1 MFSGSRKEYINRRIN
16 SIFQTEL
23 KRATALG
30 ILFWIASAVPEYLVA
45 PDNFN
50 RFIAWRIGVIVALA
64 VIWVLARH
72 FKKIIIQ
79 YILAYAG
86 ILASSITIE
95 YLILHS
101 GGHQSIYYVAVILLS
116 TFVFGLM
123 PARFLFHLSV
133 GIIIYSIYLFP
144 ILLTEEITDIVTFTN
159 ANFYV
164 VIMMIVGL
172 SFNYLNQQRLSREL
186 SVQYNSER
194 DRKRLKQRDEQ
205 IRKLSDVAFD
215 GISITENG
223 VFREVNASFAAMFGY
238 QQSEIIGA
246 HVTTVVAPEWRD
258 TVMRNIENDYQKPYE
273 SRCVKKNGESFPVE
287 VCGKT
292 LRQGER
298 TLRITSIRDI
308 SERTQAEED
317 REKLIK
323 ELQQALAEI
332 KTLRGIIPICSAC
345 KKIRDD
351 EGYWHQ
357 VEVYIHQH
365 SQARFS
371 HGICPDCARRLY
383 PDFYPDD
390 E

>member
-1 MFSGSRKEYINRRIN
+1 MFSGSKEEYINSRIN
-16 SIFQTEL
+16 SIFQAEL

-30 ILFWIASAVPEYLVA
+30 ALFWIASSVLEYFVV

-50 RFIAWRIGVIVALA
+50 RFIAWRIGVVVILA
-64 VIWVLARH
+64 VIWILAGY
-72 FKKIIIQ
+72 FKNIIIH

-123 PARFLFHLSV
+123 PTRFLFHLSV

-144 ILLTEEITDIVTFTN
+144 ILLTEEITDITYFTN

-164 VIMMIVGL
+164 VILLIVGL

-186 SVQYNSER
+186 SIQYDSER
-194 DRKRLKQRDEQ
+194 DKKRLKQRDEQ

-223 VFREVNASFAAMFGY
+223 IFHEVNTSFAAMFGY

-246 HVTTVVAPEWRD
+246 HVTTVVDPEFHD
-258 TVMRNIENDYQKPYE
+258 LVTRNIKNEYEKPYE
-273 SRCVKKNGESFPVE
+273 LRCVKKNGESFPVE

-298 TLRITSIRDI
+298 TLRVTSIRDI
-308 SERTQAEED
+308 SERTRAKED

-323 ELQQALAEI
+323 DLQQALAEI
-332 KTLRGIIPICSAC
+332 KTLRGIIPICSSC

-351 EGYWHQ
+351 EGFWHQ
-357 VEVYIHQH
+357 VEVYVHQR
-365 SQARFS
+365 SQAQFS
-371 HGICPDCARRLY
+371 HGICPDCAKRLY
-383 PDFYPDD
+383 PDFYMAD